1 MFIYVCILVFLI
13 LIYSDK
19 NNIEHFGFFNKVKD
33 KVVAVVTKIPAVVT
47 KIPAV
52 VTKIPAVV
60 TKIPDVIKKI
70 IPKPKSSYIPKTYP
84 KNSYGIG
91 IGHIPL
97 SIMVRP
103 LKDGVKLS
111 KFDI

>member
-13 LIYSDK
+13 LIYSNQ
-19 NNIEHFGFFNKVKD
+19 NNNEHFGLFDKIKD
-33 KVVAVVTKIPAVVT
+33 KAKNITDKAKEVVTKIPET
-47 KIPAV
+47 IPEIA
-52 VTKIPAVV
+52 
-60 TKIPDVIKKI
+60 KKI
-70 IPKPKSSYIPKTYP
+70 IPKPKSSYVPKTYP
-84 KNSYGIG
+84 KNSYGMG

-97 SIMVRP
+97 SMMVRP

>member
-33 KVVAVVTKIPAVVT
+33 KVV
-47 KIPAV
+47 AV